1 MANEPEDDFEDGPEE
16 DELEDSEL
24 SDEEAEERFLAIL
37 QSATDV
43 TAAAVSNAGAQAL
56 DNPDKVAALFTK
68 VFDAIVNL

>member
-1 MANEPEDDFEDGPEE
+1 MAQEPEDAFDE
-16 DELEDSEL
+16 DEDIDDNEL
-24 SDEEAEERFLAIL
+24 SDEEAEVRYLAIL

-56 DNPDKVAALFTK
+56 ENPDQVAALFTK